1 MLHKTIKVLAK
12 RQPRPRKGAP
22 SPRKEAK
29 QYSCDSRL
37 YVWLVASPK
46 RRIWR
51 VQKRSCLVQTLK
63 MLRKSNKSPRKE
75 ATETPKRGTQPSKRG
90 KTIFLQQATLCPP
103 CCISEKEDLRGAK
116 SVPAKVAKT
125 EANKGEEKPKP
136 ESRADPPTEF
146 ISVRAAPPPENMLQ
160 GFKALAEVLLR
171 NS

>member
-1 MLHKTIKVLAK
+1 MHSQPALRSRKVLAK
-12 RQPRPRKGAP
+12 RQKSSQRGKI
-22 SPRKEAK
+22 
-29 QYSCDSRL
+29 Q
-37 YVWLVASPK
+37 
-46 RRIWR
+46 I
-51 VQKRSCLVQTLK
+51 VQTFK
-63 MLRKSNKSPRKE
+63 NAAQNHKSPRKE
-75 ATETPKRGTQPSKRG
+75 ATKTPKRGTQSSKRG
-90 KTIFLQQATLCPP
+90 KTIFLRQPTLCLA
-103 CCISEKEDLRGAK
+103 CCISEKDDLRGAK